1 MTNTQVLIAGGGPAG
16 LVLAL
21 ELGARGVACV
31 LLNDAAHTALHPKA
45 NAVSSRTM
53 EHMRRHGISNRL
65 RARGLAPDHPTD
77 LTYFTSLTGHEIG
90 RFRQPSRA
98 EALAEAKAGT
108 GAWASPE
115 PPLRC
120 SQIFLEEELKA
131 KADTLPSVDMRFGW
145 KLTGFDDLEDH
156 VSATIENTETS
167 ETVEITAR
175 YLVGCDGGNSLVR
188 KSLGIELEGESGI
201 VRPMMGGPMYAAY
214 FRVAEEPDWL
224 PARRAWQYWM
234 HTGDMRAL
242 LVHVDSDRLFL
253 FHFAMPDGGEGA
265 DPTALIHKA
274 VGREFPLEVI
284 SSVNW
289 NAGHSLVAQKYRSGN
304 VFIAGDAVHL
314 FTPTGGMGMN
324 TGVDDAANLGWKL
337 AAVLRGEGGE
347 GLLASYEAERRP
359 IGVRNV
365 NFARGFA
372 DSVGNVEISESVSA
386 ETPEGAAERARLKT
400 HFEHHA
406 EFEFVIPGAF
416 LGLRYEASPVIAYD
430 DAVPPPDHPNDY
442 TPNAIPGSR
451 APHVWLGDDALFDR
465 LGPEYTLVRFGGVQ
479 ADLGPDIQVVDIA
492 DIAVRDLYGADYVLI
507 RPDQHVAWRGDDIGD
522 AVALADTVWGGN
534 PYNGTMISCAGLSNA
549 RL

>member
-1 MTNTQVLIAGGGPAG
+1 MTDTQVLIAGGGPAG

-31 LLNDAAHTALHPKA
+31 LLNDAPHTAQHPKA

-53 EHMRRHGISNRL
+53 EHMRRHGISDRL

-77 LTYFTSLTGHEIG
+77 LSYFTSLTGHEIG

-98 EALAEAKAGT
+98 EAMAEAKAGT
-108 GAWASPE
+108 GRWASPE

-131 KADTLPSVDMRFGW
+131 KADTLSSVDMRFGW
-145 KLTGFDDLEDH
+145 KLTGFDDRGDD
-156 VSATIENTETS
+156 VAATIENTATAETR
-167 ETVEITAR
+167 EITAR

-188 KSLGIELEGESGI
+188 KSLGIELEGESGV

-214 FRVAEEPDWL
+214 FRVPDEPDWL
-224 PARRAWQYWM
+224 PDRRAWQYWL
-234 HTGDMRAL
+234 HTDDMRAL

-253 FHFAMPDGGEGA
+253 FHFAMQDGIDGA
-265 DPTALIHKA
+265 DPTALIHRV

-289 NAGHSLVAQKYRSGN
+289 NAGYSLVAQKYRKGN

-337 AAVLRGEGGE
+337 AAVLAGDGGE
-347 GLLASYEAERRP
+347 ALLESYEAERRP
-359 IGVRNV
+359 IGIRNV

-372 DSVGNVEISESVSA
+372 DSVGNVEISEHVSA
-386 ETPEGAAERARLKT
+386 DTPEGAAERARLKA

-406 EFEFVIPGAF
+406 EFEFIIPGAF
-416 LGLRYEASPVIAYD
+416 LGLRYEGSPVIAYD
-430 DAVPPPDHPNDY
+430 GAVPPLDHPNDY

-451 APHVWLGDDALFDR
+451 APHVWLGDEALFDR
-465 LGPEYTLVRFGGVQ
+465 LGQGFTLIRFGGAQGDVGRGIKV
-479 ADLGPDIQVVDIA
+479 LDIDDPA
-492 DIAVRDLYGADYVLI
+492 ARDLYGADFVLV
-507 RPDQHVAWRGDDIGD
+507 RPDQHVAWRGNDIGD
-522 AVALADTVWGGN
+522 AAAHADTVWGRR
-534 PYNGTMISCAGLSNA
+534 TL
-549 RL
+549 

>member
-1 MTNTQVLIAGGGPAG
+1 MTDTEVLIAGGGPAG

-21 ELGARGVACV
+21 ELGALGVDCI
-31 LLNDAAHTALHPKA
+31 LLNDAPHTARHPKA

-53 EHMRRHGISNRL
+53 EHMRRHGIADSL

-77 LTYFTSLTGHEIG
+77 LAYFTSLTGHELG

-131 KADTLPSVDMRFGW
+131 KADTLPSVDLRFGW
-145 KLTGFDDLEDH
+145 KLTAFADRGDH
-156 VSATIENTETS
+156 VSATIEHTETAG
-167 ETVEITAR
+167 TREITAR

-188 KSLGIELEGESGI
+188 KSLGIEYEGESGV

-214 FRVAEEPDWL
+214 FRVHDEPDWL
-224 PARRAWQYWM
+224 PERRAWQYWM

-253 FHFAMPDGGEGA
+253 FHFAMPEGGDGA
-265 DPTALIHKA
+265 DPTALIHRA
-274 VGREFPLEVI
+274 IGREFALDVI

-289 NAGHSLVAQKYRSGN
+289 NAGYSLVAQKYRAGN

-337 AAVLRGEGGE
+337 AAVLRGHGGE
-347 GLLASYEAERRP
+347 ALLDSYEAERRP

-372 DSVGNVEISESVSA
+372 DSVGNVEIAENVSDD
-386 ETPEGAAERARLKT
+386 TPDGAAERARLKA
-400 HFEHHA
+400 HFERHA
-406 EFEFVIPGAF
+406 EFEFIIPGAF
-416 LGLRYEASPVIAYD
+416 LGLRYEDSPVIAYD
-430 DAVPPPDHPNDY
+430 GAPPPPDHPNDY

-451 APHVWLGDDALFDR
+451 APHAWLGDAALFDG
-465 LGPEYTLVRFGGVQ
+465 LGPGFTLLRFAGAQ
-479 ADLGPDIQVVDIA
+479 DDLGPDIPVMDIG
-492 DIAVRDLYGADYVLI
+492 DVAVRRLYDADYVLV
-507 RPDQHVAWRGDDIGD
+507 RPDQHVAWRGNKIADRT
-522 AVALADTVWGGN
+522 ALLDTVWGR
-534 PYNGTMISCAGLSNA
+534 SAL
-549 RL
+549 

>member
-1 MTNTQVLIAGGGPAG
+1 MTDTQVLIAGGGPAG

-21 ELGARGVACV
+21 ELGAHGVDCV
-31 LLNDAAHTALHPKA
+31 LLNDAPHTARHPKA

-53 EHMRRHGISNRL
+53 EHMRRHGISERL
-65 RARGLAPDHPTD
+65 RSRGLAPDHPTD
-77 LTYFTSLTGHEIG
+77 LAYFTSLTGHEIG

-98 EALAEAKAGT
+98 EAMAEAKAGT
-108 GAWASPE
+108 GSWASAE

-131 KADTLPSVDMRFGW
+131 KAETLASVDLRFGW
-145 KLTGFDDLEDH
+145 KLTAFEDHEGH
-156 VSATIENTETS
+156 VSARIENTETS
-167 ETVEITAR
+167 EVSEITAR

-188 KSLGIELEGESGI
+188 KSLGIELEGESGV

-214 FRVAEEPDWL
+214 FRVMEEPDWL
-224 PARRAWQYWM
+224 PERRAWQYWM
-234 HTGDMRAL
+234 HTPEMRAL

-253 FHFAMPDGGEGA
+253 FHFAMQDGVDGA
-265 DPTALIHKA
+265 DPTSLIHGV

-284 SSVNW
+284 SSVSW
-289 NAGHSLVAQKYRSGN
+289 NAGYSLVAQKYRRGN

-324 TGVDDAANLGWKL
+324 TGVDDVANLGWKL

-347 GLLASYEAERRP
+347 ALLDSYEAERRP

-372 DSVGNVEISESVSA
+372 DSVGNVEIPADVSA
-386 ETPEGAAERARLKT
+386 DTENGAAERARLKA

-416 LGLRYEASPVIAYD
+416 LGLRYEDSPVIAYD
-430 DAVPPPDHPNDY
+430 GTEPPPDHPNDY

-451 APHVWLGDDALFDR
+451 APHVWLGDDALFD
-465 LGPEYTLVRFGGVQ
+465 LLDPGFTLVRFGGAQ
-479 ADLGPDIQVVDIA
+479 GDLGA
-492 DIAVRDLYGADYVLI
+492 EIAVLDIPDAGARDLYGADYALI
-507 RPDQHVAWRGDDIGD
+507 RPDQHVAWRGNEIGD
-522 AVALADTVWGGN
+522 VTALADTVRG
-534 PYNGTMISCAGLSNA
+534 
-549 RL
+549 R

>member
-1 MTNTQVLIAGGGPAG
+1 MTDTKVLIAGGGPAG

-21 ELGARGVACV
+21 ELGTRGVDCI
-31 LLNDAAHTALHPKA
+31 LLNDAPHTASHPKA

-53 EHMRRHGISNRL
+53 EHMRRNGMSEQL

-77 LTYFTSLTGHEIG
+77 LAYFTSLTGHELG

-98 EALAEAKAGT
+98 EAMAEAKSGT

-131 KADTLPSVDMRFGW
+131 KADTLTSVDMRFGW
-145 KLTGFDDLEDH
+145 KLTGFEDRGDH
-156 VSATIENTETS
+156 VTATIEKSGTAES
-167 ETVEITAR
+167 HEITAR

-188 KSLGIELEGESGI
+188 KSLGIELEGGSGV

-214 FRVAEEPDWL
+214 FRVNEEPDWL
-224 PARRAWQYWM
+224 PERRAWQYWM
-234 HTGDMRAL
+234 HTEDMRAL

-253 FHFAMPDGGEGA
+253 FHFAMPDGGDGA
-265 DPTALIHKA
+265 DPTALIHRA
-274 VGREFPLEVI
+274 IGREVPLEVI
-284 SSVNW
+284 SSVDW
-289 NAGHSLVAQKYRSGN
+289 NAGYSLVAQKFRSGN

-337 AAVLRGEGGE
+337 AAVLRGDGGE
-347 GLLASYEAERRP
+347 ALLESYEAERRP

-372 DSVGNVEISESVSA
+372 DSVGNVEIADCVSDD
-386 ETPEGAAERARLKT
+386 TSDGVAERARLKA

-406 EFEFVIPGAF
+406 EFEFIIPGAF
-416 LGLRYEASPVIAYD
+416 LGLRYEESPVIAYD
-430 DAVPPPDHPNDY
+430 GTSPPPDHPNNY

-451 APHVWLGDDALFDR
+451 APHAWLDDDALFDR
-465 LGPEYTLVRFGGVQ
+465 LGPDYTLLRFGGGQ
-479 ADLGPDIQVVDIA
+479 DNLGPGVTVLDID
-492 DIAVRDLYGADYVLI
+492 DPAVHDLYGADYVLV
-507 RPDQHVAWRGDDIGD
+507 RPDQHVAWRGNEIGD
-522 AVALADTVWGGN
+522 GAALADTVWGRR
-534 PYNGTMISCAGLSNA
+534 AL
-549 RL
+549 

>member
-1 MTNTQVLIAGGGPAG
+1 MTDTQVLIAGGGPAG

-21 ELGARGVACV
+21 ELGARGVDCV
-31 LLNDAAHTALHPKA
+31 LLNDAPHTARHPKA

-53 EHMRRHGISNRL
+53 EHMRRHGISERL

-77 LTYFTSLTGHEIG
+77 LTYFTRLTEYEIG

-108 GAWASPE
+108 GSWASAE

-131 KADTLPSVDMRFGW
+131 KADTLSSIDMRFGW
-145 KLTGFDDLEDH
+145 KLTAFDDREDH
-156 VSATIENTETS
+156 VSAKIENTGTS
-167 ETVEITAR
+167 ETREITAR
-175 YLVGCDGGNSLVR
+175 YLVGCDGGNSMVR
-188 KSLGIELEGESGI
+188 KSLGIELEGESGV

-214 FRVAEEPDWL
+214 FRVSEEPDWL
-224 PARRAWQYWM
+224 PARRAWQYWLN
-234 HTGDMRAL
+234 TPEMRAL

-253 FHFAMPDGGEGA
+253 FHFAMQDGVDGA
-265 DPTALIHKA
+265 DPTALIHRA

-289 NAGHSLVAQKYRSGN
+289 NAGYSLVAQKYRSGN

-337 AAVLRGEGGE
+337 AAVLQGDGGE
-347 GLLASYEAERRP
+347 ALLDSYEAERRP

-372 DSVGNVEISESVSA
+372 DSVGNVEISESVTA
-386 ETPEGAAERARLKT
+386 DTPDGTAERARLKS

-406 EFEFVIPGAF
+406 EFEFIIPGAF
-416 LGLRYEASPVIAYD
+416 LGLRYEDSPVIAYD
-430 DAVPPPDHPNDY
+430 GTEPPADHPNDY

-451 APHVWLGDDALFDR
+451 APHVWLGDEALFDR
-465 LGPEYTLVRFGGVQ
+465 LGPGFALVRFGGAQ
-479 ADLGPDIQVVDIA
+479 ADLGPDIPVVDIDDSA
-492 DIAVRDLYGADYVLI
+492 ARDVYGADYVLV
-507 RPDQHVAWRGDDIGD
+507 RPDQHVAWRGNDIGD
-522 AVALADTVWGGN
+522 AAALADTVWG
-534 PYNGTMISCAGLSNA
+534 
-549 RL
+549 R